1 MSNFIMQGMTRDG
14 TFLIENGTISSPITN
29 LPFDWHRRSRPSSGR
44 AGTALKPDIMTAV
57 V

>member
-14 TFLIENGTISSPITN
+14 TFLIENGKISIPITN